1 MINQNNKKK
10 KECFIA
16 ILITNFLIFSGLA
29 DTGNALDSYNNT
41 DNIIHFDFGTQSLGI
56 SQTTRCFYLF
66 ASNSDRNQEDEK
78 PKISIVEQKEVKK
91 KVPNPKNIHRW
102 NIPDTRSRINMNR
115 WLKKTKKNQIAIQI
129 DAPYITGDI
138 YNAFKI
144 QDNKCAQNK
153 LLPGSTCQFE
163 VSFNPKNEG
172 QLQANIIIPYSHNGI
187 KDYYMLLVTGAAKKK
202 EHARM
207 AFLP

>member
-1 MINQNNKKK
+1 MINNNNKKK

-16 ILITNFLIFSGLA
+16 ILITNFLIFTGLA
-29 DTGNALDSYNNT
+29 DTGNALDSYNNA
-41 DNIIHFDFGTQSLGI
+41 DNVVHFDFGTQPLGV
-56 SQTTRCFYLF
+56 SQTTRCFYLC
-66 ASNSDRNQEDEK
+66 ASDSEKIQEDAKPTITIIEK
-78 PKISIVEQKEVKK
+78 NEIKK
-91 KVPNPKNIHRW
+91 KAPNKKNIHRW

-129 DAPYITGDI
+129 DDPYITGDI

-144 QDNKCAQNK
+144 QDNKCNQNK
-153 LLPGSTCQFE
+153 LLPGSTCQFD

-172 QLQANIIIPYSHNGI
+172 QLQANIIIPYSLNGI
-187 KDYYMLLVTGAAKKK
+187 KDYYMLFVTGAAQKN